1 MDEPKL
7 ATARVDAERVVRELL
22 GAFKLLKTMPAPL
35 TCFSPSEEEQP
46 RPPQSQD
53 GRSRAFEVAG
63 GTLSTTSADP
73 SPVPRPPLETL
84 TGAVS
89 DIDEAAPEQI
99 STFEKSTQHEI
110 IEEFRSDHEVIERL
124 RVTPQELQAL
134 SSASLLGSLTYKQD
148 VQFMLSQIR
157 EAREPA
163 SLQATVPPEPLHVAA
178 ENIEPSIPDFSEMA
192 ERIRRESL
200 AKLNES
206 DSLRV
211 IDRRS
216 TLGQFGVFSSALILM
231 AAMTWSCIK
240 MMVNWRH
247 HLSRKLTLSALSS
260 IGARFGKTGNY
271 KILVSGMILF
281 VASLVVGIYLRR
293 SRYLTQGSGGAI

>member
-1 MDEPKL
+1 
-7 ATARVDAERVVRELL
+7 
-22 GAFKLLKTMPAPL
+22 
-35 TCFSPSEEEQP
+35 
-46 RPPQSQD
+46 
-53 GRSRAFEVAG
+53 
-63 GTLSTTSADP
+63 SADP
-73 SPVPRPPLETL
+73 RPAPGTPLEAL

-89 DIDEAAPEQI
+89 DTDEGESEQI
-99 STFEKSTQHEI
+99 SAFGKSSQHEI

-206 DSLRV
+206 D
-211 IDRRS
+211 
-216 TLGQFGVFSSALILM
+216 
-231 AAMTWSCIK
+231 
-240 MMVNWRH
+240 
-247 HLSRKLTLSALSS
+247 
-260 IGARFGKTGNY
+260 
-271 KILVSGMILF
+271 
-281 VASLVVGIYLRR
+281 
-293 SRYLTQGSGGAI
+293 